1 MTGSSWA
8 PGAVT
13 PANCDLGGATATL
26 VVAAFELAR
35 EWLLPRPSGAAARL
49 QPDNLETLVLEAAHE
64 YMDAAE
70 SLNVAD
76 DPALAAAQAWYAVV
90 PR

>member
-1 MTGSSWA
+1 MAYFVPS
-8 PGAVT
+8 
-13 PANCDLGGATATL
+13 L
-26 VVAAFELAR
+26 VERHRLTAFELAR
-35 EWLLPRPSGAAARL
+35 EWLLPQPAGVAARL

-76 DPALAAAQAWYAVV
+76 DAALAAAQSWYDVM
-90 PR
+90 PK